1 MTNMEPWAK
10 EWLETQR
17 SKGVTCLE
25 IKQRGEKHYV
35 YRSTTHWDRDQR
47 KAIKTSKYLGRLDH
61 EQGFVESRKE
71 EKIQSKEIT
80 PPEVRSVT
88 EYGNSVLLHEV
99 MKDIQPLLKEGFPE
113 NWEEIYAL
121 SMLRVSGN
129 IPLKRAESSWQ
140 KLYNVE
146 SIEPDLKPKKLSTM
160 LHNVGVNREGQN
172 IVFKSLLDHSQQL
185 VYDLSYMFSRSMS
198 ISQAEK
204 GYNKDKIHV
213 PQINIALLCSADT
226 KLPTMIRSLPG
237 SVKDIATLCNS
248 ILELDLRG
256 KLLILDRGFFSEDVF
271 TFLDGRKISYL
282 IPARRNSHYYDTRI
296 HLNGHFRYHDRLI
309 KCGSRKIG
317 NKYL

>member
-47 KAIKTSKYLGRLDH
+47 KAIKTSKYLGRLDR

-71 EKIQSKEIT
+71 EKTQSKEIT

-88 EYGNSVLLHEV
+88 EYGNSVLLHEA
-99 MKDIQPLLKEGFPE
+99 MKDIQPLLIEGFPE

-129 IPLKRAESSWQ
+129 VPLKRAESSWQ

-146 SIEPDLKPKKLSTM
+146 SIEPDLKPKNLSKCYIM
-160 LHNVGVNREGQN
+160 LE
-172 IVFKSLLDHSQQL
+172 
-185 VYDLSYMFSRSMS
+185 
-198 ISQAEK
+198 
-204 GYNKDKIHV
+204 
-213 PQINIALLCSADT
+213 
-226 KLPTMIRSLPG
+226 
-237 SVKDIATLCNS
+237 
-248 ILELDLRG
+248 
-256 KLLILDRGFFSEDVF
+256 
-271 TFLDGRKISYL
+271 
-282 IPARRNSHYYDTRI
+282 
-296 HLNGHFRYHDRLI
+296 
-309 KCGSRKIG
+309 
-317 NKYL
+317 